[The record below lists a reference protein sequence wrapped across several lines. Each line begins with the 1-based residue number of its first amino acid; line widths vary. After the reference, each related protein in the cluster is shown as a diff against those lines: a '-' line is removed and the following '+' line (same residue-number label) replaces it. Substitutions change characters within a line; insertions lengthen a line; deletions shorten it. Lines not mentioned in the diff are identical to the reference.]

1 MQFPSAIPF
10 PLFFNVQA
18 QPQSVLKLK
27 NGVHMPRGMARV
39 EPYCRNES
47 SQVTK
52 SAENKHARAKLWR
65 WSTLA

>member
-1 MQFPSAIPF
+1 MQFTSAMLI
-10 PLFFNVQA
+10 FFNVQG

-27 NGVHMPRGMARV
+27 NGVHIPGGMARV

-52 SAENKHARAKLWR
+52 SAENKHARAKL
-65 WSTLA
+65 